1 MSKKHDPNQITS
13 CQMAWKFRRMVL
25 NQANHI
31 MFLAGGTEE
40 DVIRIAEYQGLNA
53 DLMQNS
59 NEELQDLLDLI
70 RDEYGQ

>member
-13 CQMAWKFRRMVL
+13 CQMAWKFRRRML

-53 DLMQNS
+53 DLLQNS